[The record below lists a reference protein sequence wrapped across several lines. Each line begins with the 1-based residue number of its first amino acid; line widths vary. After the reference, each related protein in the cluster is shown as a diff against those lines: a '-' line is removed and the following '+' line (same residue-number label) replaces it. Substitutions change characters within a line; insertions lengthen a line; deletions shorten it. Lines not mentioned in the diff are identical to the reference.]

1 MLPVLQWIL
10 HWGGIGTKSVVANSD
25 GDIDPCDAFIYDIY
39 LFNSSSF
46 LVYKN
51 LHRVLDNFFLENL
64 PTT

>member
-1 MLPVLQWIL
+1 MLQRIL
-10 HWGGIGTKSVVANSD
+10 MLTHSITASTTQQHIKKEKIKHGT
-25 GDIDPCDAFIYDIY
+25 DAFIYDIY

-46 LVYKN
+46 LVDKN

>member
-1 MLPVLQWIL
+1 M
-10 HWGGIGTKSVVANSD
+10 GTKSVVANSD